1 MFSVELTLSDKNG
14 ETYKVID
21 GDRWTPVWFYSSS
34 GKLKCQDHPN
44 QPRHRCPHILAVIR
58 ERGKPMKE
66 TTAPKA
72 ERSLQELLMDDDA
85 VSKSYPSIIL

>member
-14 ETYKVID
+14 ETYKVIE
-21 GDRWTPVWFYSSS
+21 GDRWPPVWFYSSNQR
-34 GKLKCQDHPN
+34 LKCQDHDY
-44 QPRHRCPHILAVIR
+44 QRCQHVLAVIK
-58 ERGKPMKE
+58 ERGEPMKE

-85 VSKSYPSIIL
+85 VSNSYPSTIS

>member
-1 MFSVELTLSDKNG
+1 
-14 ETYKVID
+14 
-21 GDRWTPVWFYSSS
+21 
-34 GKLKCQDHPN
+34 
-44 QPRHRCPHILAVIR
+44 
-58 ERGKPMKE
+58 MKE

>member
-21 GDRWTPVWFYSSS
+21 GDRWTPVWFYSSNQR
-34 GKLKCQDHPN
+34 LKCQDHDY
-44 QPRHRCPHILAVIR
+44 QRCQHVLAVIK
-58 ERGKPMKE
+58 ERGEPMKE

-85 VSKSYPSIIL
+85 VSKSYPSIIF

>member
-14 ETYKVID
+14 ETYKVGD
-21 GDRWTPVWFYSSS
+21 STSDRWTPVWFYSSNQR
-34 GKLKCQDHPN
+34 LKCLDHDY
-44 QPRHRCPHILAVIR
+44 QRCQHVLAVIK
-58 ERGKPMKE
+58 ERGEPMKE

-85 VSKSYPSIIL
+85 VSDSYPSTIL

>member
-44 QPRHRCPHILAVIR
+44 QP
-58 ERGKPMKE
+58 
-66 TTAPKA
+66 
-72 ERSLQELLMDDDA
+72 
-85 VSKSYPSIIL
+85 